1 MKAGALYGRSRCQ
14 PASYGRRNTVYISSD
29 APALAACDTFAAWAQ
44 ITIKFVDSASA
55 MPLIRLDRRG
65 LTVVADAGDWPA
77 IGLPRRA
84 QIIAD
89 STSLCELRLVARTVV
104 PGEGST
110 IAVTLQPSRA
120 DDDALLWQALRAY
133 QIHLGTAPSDEGPE
147 RFAVL
152 AALAATSGGHGDEGA
167 ERAVCEDTTAR
178 EHRSA
183 KPTASTPLWRP
194 RVSCDVAFTLGSRED
209 AWLFSRWLDYHFA
222 ELRAWARMN
231 DGAADLR
238 EMFMRVVEHEVEV
251 RFVFQSGERIV
262 RAATETACRCVAT
275 EAAHALSLTVEFWLA
290 STLTASPAQSRH
302 HAMFSAHADSY
313 AFSSKQ

>member
-1 MKAGALYGRSRCQ
+1 M
-14 PASYGRRNTVYISSD
+14 YISSD
-29 APALAACDTFAAWAQ
+29 APAMASCDAFGAWAQ
-44 ITIKFVDSASA
+44 ITIKFIDSPSA
-55 MPLIRLDRRG
+55 MPLTRLDRCG
-65 LTVVADAGDWPA
+65 LTVVADAADWPA

-89 STSLCELRLVARTVV
+89 STSLCELRLVARMVV
-104 PGEGST
+104 PGEDAT

-133 QIHLGTAPSDEGPE
+133 QIHLGTAPSDEGSE

-152 AALAATSGGHGDEGA
+152 AALAATSAGPGDEGA

-178 EHRSA
+178 EHRAA
-183 KPTASTPLWRP
+183 KPNASTTAWRP

-209 AWLFSRWLDYHFA
+209 AWFFSRWLDYHFA
-222 ELRAWARMN
+222 EVRAWARMK
-231 DGAADLR
+231 DAAADLR

-251 RFVFQSGERIV
+251 RFVFQSGARIV
-262 RAATETACRCVAT
+262 RAATETTCRCVAT
-275 EAAHALSLTVEFWLA
+275 EAAHALSLTAEYWLA

-302 HAMFSAHADSY
+302 HAMLSVHADAY